1 MGDFV
6 TSRIGVEEEF
16 HLVDLQTRRATPAV
30 DEMLAQLGGDSF
42 APELQRSLVEA
53 NTLPCETLDELR
65 AELCR
70 LRRRLNEVADPLG
83 LGVVAAGT
91 VPLVDLLGTDI
102 SAGARYERMQHEYQL
117 LVREQHICGAQ
128 VHVDVPDRD
137 IAVAV
142 VQHVAL
148 HLPTFLALSAS
159 SPYWRGSD
167 SGYASYRCMV
177 WQRWPTAGPPGP
189 MCTAAEY
196 DTMVADLVA
205 SGTISDPG
213 MVYFDIRPSAHL
225 PTVELRVCDGCPVV
239 DDVVLIAGL
248 FRALVQRARGWV
260 AEGKPF
266 PQTRHELLRAATWRA
281 ARSGLEGDLVDLTH
295 PSGPTLVPPSL
306 LVERLVNDLRPEL
319 DASGDW
325 KQVWELS
332 QRALA
337 VGSSAARQR
346 RMYGRRGEL
355 TDVVDGLLA
364 HTRGGTLDRDPP
376 TAVPATSALLDD
388 YLGEDELSA
397 DKLSA
402 GELGGGYDE
411 AVGTDG
417 RVLPHYG
424 WMFRALDRLG
434 ARGMTAAMSALRTEQ
449 RARGV
454 TFRVADDAPDRLL
467 PLDLVPRIVTAE
479 DWATLTAGLIQRVR
493 ALEAFLH
500 DAYRRQEI
508 IRDGVMPASVISSAP
523 GWSRTGQLC
532 NQYTV
537 RAAVSGI
544 DLVRDSAEGWLVLED
559 NLRVPSG
566 MGYAIVSR
574 RLVRSVLPDLEPP
587 AGVVPLEGV
596 PELLRKTL
604 LAAAAGDGDDAIALL
619 SAGPIDSAFYEHRLL
634 AEQMAVP
641 LVTPGELMVSDS
653 GVYANG
659 QRLSVLYRRLD
670 EQTLLDA
677 TGADGRPLGP
687 AICVAVADGRVNL
700 LNAMGNGVADDKR
713 VYAYVPDMIT
723 YYLGEQTLLAN
734 VPTYPCADPHHL
746 AEVLDRLDEL
756 VLKPV
761 DGYGGHGIV
770 IGPDAD
776 RSELAE
782 LAGTIQANPE
792 EWVAQDL
799 VSLSTHPT
807 FAGTRLE
814 PRAIDLR
821 AFVLLGERAEVVP
834 AALTRV
840 APNGSMIVNS
850 ARGGGA
856 KDTWILR

>member
-1 MGDFV
+1 M
-6 TSRIGVEEEF
+6 SQIGVEEEF
-16 HLVDLQTRRATPAV
+16 HLVDLQARKAVPAA
-30 DEMLAQLGGDSF
+30 DALLAQLDGDSF

-53 NTLPCETLDELR
+53 NTVPCESLDELR

-70 LRRRLNEVADPLG
+70 LRRRLNEVAAPLG

-102 SAGARYERMQHEYQL
+102 SAGARYDRMQHEYQL
-117 LVREQHICGAQ
+117 LVREQHICGVQ

-137 IAVAV
+137 VAVAV
-142 VQHVAL
+142 VQHAAL
-148 HLPTFLALSAS
+148 YLPIFLALSAS
-159 SPYWRGSD
+159 SPYWRGID

-189 MCTAAEY
+189 MRTAADYEAL
-196 DTMVADLVA
+196 VADLVA

-225 PTVELRVCDGCPVV
+225 PTVELRICDACPAV

-260 AEGKPF
+260 EEGRPF
-266 PQTRHELLRAATWRA
+266 PSTRHELLRAATWRA
-281 ARSGLEGDLVDLTH
+281 ARSGLEGDLVDLAH

-306 LVERLVNDLRPEL
+306 LVERMVGELRPEL
-319 DASGDW
+319 ETFGDW
-325 KQVWELS
+325 KQVLELS

-337 VGSSAARQR
+337 SGSSAARQR
-346 RMYGRRGEL
+346 RMFGRRGEL

-364 HTRGGTLDRDPP
+364 QTRGESLKHDPP
-376 TAVPATSALLDD
+376 TAVPTTPVLLDG
-388 YLGEDELSA
+388 YRCA
-397 DKLSA
+397 
-402 GELGGGYDE
+402 GYDE
-411 AVGTDG
+411 AVGANG
-417 RVLPHYG
+417 AVRPHYG
-424 WMFRALDRLG
+424 WMFRMLDRLG
-434 ARGMTAAMSALRTEQ
+434 ATGMRAAGSALRTEQ

-454 TFRVADDAPDRLL
+454 TFRVADNEGDQLF

-479 DWATLTAGLIQRVR
+479 DWATLTPGLIQRVR

-500 DAYRRQEI
+500 DAYGAQEA
-508 IRDGVMPASVISSAP
+508 IRDGVLPASVVTSSP
-523 GWSRTGQLC
+523 GWNRLGSLYSQR
-532 NQYTV
+532 TV

-566 MGYAIVSR
+566 IGYAMISR

-596 PELLRKTL
+596 PKLLRTTL
-604 LAAAAGDGDDAIALL
+604 LASNPDRDADDTLALL
-619 SAGPIDSAFYEHRLL
+619 SAGPLDAAFYEHRLL

-641 LVTPGELMVSDS
+641 LVTPGELTVTDS
-653 GVYANG
+653 GVYARG
-659 QRLSVLYRRLD
+659 RRLGVLYRRLD
-670 EQTLLDA
+670 EQDLLNA
-677 TGADGRPLGP
+677 TGADGLPIGP
-687 AICVAVADGRVNL
+687 AICAAVADGRVNL
-700 LNAMGNGVADDKR
+700 VNALGNGVADDKR
-713 VYAYVPDMIT
+713 VYAYVPAMIN
-723 YYLGEQTLLAN
+723 YYLGEQVLLAT

-746 AEVLDRLDEL
+746 TEVLDRLDEL

-761 DGYGGHGIV
+761 DGYGGHGVV

-776 RSELAE
+776 KSELAE
-782 LAGTIQANPE
+782 LAAAVTAHPE
-792 EWVAQDL
+792 DWVAQDM

-821 AFVLLGERAEVVP
+821 TFVLLGERAMVAP

-840 APNGSMIVNS
+840 ASSGSMIVNS
-850 ARGGGA
+850 SRGGGA